1 MDPTKPRPWV
11 PNVVLDTRQDP
22 ESRQAATAATAQP
35 RPLQPRPSLA
45 VQQNQADM
53 EAMFNRAVLHNTIF
67 ANQPAG

>member
-11 PNVVLDTRQDP
+11 PSVVLDTRQDP

-45 VQQNQADM
+45 VQQNQAD
-53 EAMFNRAVLHNTIF
+53 I
-67 ANQPAG
+67 

>member
-1 MDPTKPRPWV
+1 MIYRKKLMFPSNVKGQGMDPTKPRPWV

-53 EAMFNRAVLHNTIF
+53 
-67 ANQPAG
+67 